1 MEYKIDIYDANELKN
16 CRFALGKSS
25 ENSLFIFG
33 LNPST
38 ADNNNPDQTI
48 MKIMGF
54 AEQNGYTGFV
64 MLNLYPRRATQ
75 PENLDKSADKDVI
88 IDNERV
94 ILEQV
99 SKQKNPNILLAW
111 GNKIYTREY
120 FIECINRIYNL
131 LTSKIYQINWWRI
144 GDLTQSGQPRH
155 PSRAPYQ
162 DFQKMDMETYFKT
175 LNYADCNKREP
186 RQAR

>member
-25 ENSLFIFG
+25 KNSLFIFG

-64 MLNLYPRRATQ
+64 MLNLY
-75 PENLDKSADKDVI
+75 
-88 IDNERV
+88 
-94 ILEQV
+94 
-99 SKQKNPNILLAW
+99 
-111 GNKIYTREY
+111 
-120 FIECINRIYNL
+120 
-131 LTSKIYQINWWRI
+131 
-144 GDLTQSGQPRH
+144 GQPRH

-162 DFQKMDMETYFKT
+162 DFQKMDMETYFKS

>member
-54 AEQNGYTGFV
+54 AE
-64 MLNLYPRRATQ
+64 
-75 PENLDKSADKDVI
+75 
-88 IDNERV
+88 
-94 ILEQV
+94 
-99 SKQKNPNILLAW
+99 
-111 GNKIYTREY
+111 
-120 FIECINRIYNL
+120 
-131 LTSKIYQINWWRI
+131 
-144 GDLTQSGQPRH
+144 
-155 PSRAPYQ
+155 
-162 DFQKMDMETYFKT
+162 
-175 LNYADCNKREP
+175 
-186 RQAR
+186 